1 MKKIGFIL
9 IPVLTFLALYFVW
22 NIFGPLGESTELKV
36 FVVPQD
42 TTNFNAAQTL
52 QDQKFI
58 KSAKGFSFLLST
70 FGGGTGVGSGG
81 YRLRS
86 NMNAWEVMK
95 KVTGKPDLVWV
106 AINYCLRKEQIGEIL
121 AEDLGWNQE
130 ALDSWN
136 LIYKNTNS
144 DYFEGVYY
152 PDTYLIPL
160 DETPAQVAQRFI
172 NQFNQKLS
180 TLLPQFAEKN
190 IRWTTGVKIASLIAR
205 EAGGTSD
212 MKLISGIIWNRL
224 DAGMALQID
233 STMQYTLGKNAN
245 GKWWGSIDITQK
257 QSDSPYNSY
266 KTKGLPPTPI
276 CSPNIDVIEA
286 ALNPES
292 TDCLFYLH
300 DAYKEIHCAK
310 TYKEHLANI
319 AKYLNY

>member
-1 MKKIGFIL
+1 MKKIGFIF
-9 IPVLTFLALYFVW
+9 IPVVTFLVLYFIW
-22 NIFGPLGESTELKV
+22 NTFGPAGESTELKV

-42 TTNFNAAQTL
+42 TTNFNAAQAL

-58 KSAKGFSFLLST
+58 KSAKGVTFLLSI

-86 NMNAWEVMK
+86 DMNAWEVMK

-106 AINYCLRKEQIGEIL
+106 AINFCLRKEQIGEIL

-152 PDTYLIPL
+152 PDSYLIPL

-172 NQFNQKLS
+172 NHFNQKLS
-180 TLLPQFAEKN
+180 PLLSQFAEKN

-205 EAGGTSD
+205 EAAGTSD

-224 DAGMALQID
+224 DAAMPLQID
-233 STMQYTLGKNAN
+233 STMQYTLGKNAS

-257 QSDSPYNSY
+257 KSDSPYNSY
-266 KTKGLPPTPI
+266 LNKGLPPTPI

-286 ALNPES
+286 AINPEE

-300 DAYKEIHCAK
+300 DTYKEIHCAK
-310 TYKEHLANI
+310 TYAEHLVNI